1 MFVKENG
8 LSSCVLLLSS
18 LPDPFPPSSVPQSFS
33 PSSEIAVWSL
43 QKLQFLP
50 SLFHISLP
58 LLQELLHVDCK
69 SCVRLP
75 TLLHIPSLIL
85 FWNCSVEPTDTAVSP
100 NWIPHFSVSSSG
112 TAMCCLEKLITSSQ
126 LCSTVTF
133 LFFGNCYVKPG
144 KTDHLLPAL
153 FHVPSPLVQ
162 ELLCKACKNWL
173 LPPSCFPHSS
183 SSCSGTACKNWL
195 FPPISVPHSFY
206 SAGTAICTLQKLH
219 ILVYEDFALL
229 DIAVFYSHVVQV
241 LG

>member
-1 MFVKENG
+1 MNCVLRTRIVKSIFVKKIRCQNCPHCSVCEGKWSLFMFVKENG

-100 NWIPHFSVSSSG
+100 N
-112 TAMCCLEKLITSSQ
+112 
-126 LCSTVTF
+126 
-133 LFFGNCYVKPG
+133 
-144 KTDHLLPAL
+144 
-153 FHVPSPLVQ
+153 
-162 ELLCKACKNWL
+162 
-173 LPPSCFPHSS
+173 
-183 SSCSGTACKNWL
+183 
-195 FPPISVPHSFY
+195 
-206 SAGTAICTLQKLH
+206 
-219 ILVYEDFALL
+219 
-229 DIAVFYSHVVQV
+229 
-241 LG
+241 